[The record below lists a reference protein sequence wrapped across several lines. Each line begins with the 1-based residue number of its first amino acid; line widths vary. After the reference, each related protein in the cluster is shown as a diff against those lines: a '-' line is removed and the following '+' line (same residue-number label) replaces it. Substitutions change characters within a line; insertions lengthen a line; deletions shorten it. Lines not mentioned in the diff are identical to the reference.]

1 MATYSNSSPYFKTSQ
16 ENNYLDIITF
26 LDISPRTD
34 DVEYELDKKYEYR
47 PDLLAY
53 DLYRDVGLWWVFSV
67 RNKSA
72 IRDPIFDFVAGTKI
86 FLPSVNTINSVLGL

>member
-1 MATYSNSSPYFKTSQ
+1 MAAYSNSSPYFKTSQ
-16 ENNYLDIITF
+16 ENNYLDVITF
-26 LDISPRTD
+26 LDISPSTD

-67 RNKSA
+67 RNKST